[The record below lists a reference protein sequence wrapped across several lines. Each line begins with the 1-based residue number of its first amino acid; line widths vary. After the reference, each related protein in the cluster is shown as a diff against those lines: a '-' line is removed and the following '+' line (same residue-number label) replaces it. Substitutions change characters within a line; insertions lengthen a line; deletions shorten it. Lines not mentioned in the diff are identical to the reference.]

1 MELLR
6 QESGNPEG
14 HNRQKRDVGFPAG
27 RGPQARARGRLLSGT
42 GRVTKIIGAHRRT
55 RAPSTLPR
63 LRDEPENPIMQPNS
77 FKLGQSGTS
86 MAGKRRYEDGC
97 AFAQSLDLVG
107 ERWALLVVRELIFGP
122 KRFTD
127 LKSDLPGI
135 ATNVLSQRMA
145 DLEEAAIV
153 VKRELP
159 PPGRATVYELTDW
172 GRDLAPIFKV
182 MGRWAAR
189 SPHLKHDWP
198 MSVNAALLSLGAMF
212 RPGRAKGFEA
222 VIEMH
227 LSDRPFTVSV
237 LGKQLAVEP
246 GVPRA
251 PDVTLR
257 CDQNLLLS
265 VLYRGHP
272 LDAAEAEGMQ
282 VTGDRSVLEQ
292 FAGFFPMP
300 KPAPGRAA

>member
-1 MELLR
+1 
-6 QESGNPEG
+6 
-14 HNRQKRDVGFPAG
+14 
-27 RGPQARARGRLLSGT
+27 
-42 GRVTKIIGAHRRT
+42 
-55 RAPSTLPR
+55 
-63 LRDEPENPIMQPNS
+63 
-77 FKLGQSGTS
+77 

-265 VLYRGHP
+265 VLHRGHP